1 MKLYHTGREEI
12 REPDIRRGRRN
23 ADFGQGFYLTP
34 DREFA
39 RRWAGPDAVVNEYE
53 LDTDGNRIAGRTCWA
68 TYIADRVY
76 VEDNQG
82 NKKILVPRK
91 GWQLTWTDIDGK
103 PQKMF
108 VVYAE
113 PDKTIGWTRL
123 FMAVQLAKETA

>member
-1 MKLYHTGREEI
+1 MNLRDLAKK
-12 REPDIRRGRRN
+12 
-23 ADFGQGFYLTP
+23 
-34 DREFA
+34 
-39 RRWAGPDAVVNEYE
+39 DAVHTIEGAQAGNTLCNLSDGANLWEVPMVLSDIGYE

-103 PQKMF
+103 LQKMF
-108 VVYAE
+108 VVFAE